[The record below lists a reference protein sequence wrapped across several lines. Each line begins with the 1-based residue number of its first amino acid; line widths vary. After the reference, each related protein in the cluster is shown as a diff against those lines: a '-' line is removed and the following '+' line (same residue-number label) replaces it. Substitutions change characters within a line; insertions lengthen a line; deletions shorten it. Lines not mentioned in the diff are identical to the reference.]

1 MSETVDSGNVSGDD
15 EDDADD
21 DFDESDDDVIPAS
34 KDFDEF
40 HVDLC
45 HGCSKS
51 LPLVRLLRPSLPPY
65 YGYYGIAKFSVTIFG
80 EISSLWQNFQRLF
93 TDMWKF

>member
-15 EDDADD
+15 VDD
-21 DFDESDDDVIPAS
+21 DPEPEFDDSEEDGIAAS

-45 HGCSKS
+45 HGCSNS
-51 LPLVRLLRPSLPPY
+51 LPLVKH
-65 YGYYGIAKFSVTIFG
+65 GIIKNSKV
-80 EISSLWQNFQRLF
+80 
-93 TDMWKF
+93 KV

>member
-1 MSETVDSGNVSGDD
+1 MNQVDLSETVDSGNVSGDD

-51 LPLVRLLRPSLPPY
+51 LPLVRLLRLLRDRQ
-65 YGYYGIAKFSVTIFG
+65 I
-80 EISSLWQNFQRLF
+80 
-93 TDMWKF
+93 